1 MSELQ
6 QLISKHRNPVGPSFL
21 VLLAWLS
28 QCDGNIDDNERAL
41 LEEIAG
47 TFLEK
52 QQHVSAFF
60 RIAQN
65 DNVGDL
71 TLASRN
77 LREKLLPEHRGPIFE
92 LAIAMAMA
100 DGVFSVGE
108 NHVIRF
114 LGDVLV
120 RSEREMN
127 ASFQRVTGRSL
138 PAPSDISSAKWWK
151 ENDERRKEANKR
163 KRAREKTAKQRTQS
177 GPRGRTGGAESP
189 PPRAPGSVARSEALK
204 KLGLNETATAEEIKA
219 AYKRLAKVHHPDRF
233 HDLDE
238 EIVKAA
244 TISFRRIREAYE
256 FLIR

>member
-6 QLISKHRNPVGPSFL
+6 QLISEHRNPVGPSFL

-28 QCDGNIDDNERAL
+28 QCDGNIDENERAL

-47 TFLEK
+47 SFLEK
-52 QQHVSAFF
+52 RQHVSAFF

-71 TLASRN
+71 TLACRQ
-77 LREKLLPEHRGPIFE
+77 LREKVLPEYRGPIFE

-108 NHVIRF
+108 NHVIR
-114 LGDVLV
+114 LLADVLA

-127 ASFQRVTGRSL
+127 DSFRKVTGRAL
-138 PAPSDISSAKWWK
+138 PAPGDISSAKWWK
-151 ENDERRKEANKR
+151 ENEQRRKRGGTKKKEGTGR
-163 KRAREKTAKQRTQS
+163 QRAEGGPGEKTS
-177 GPRGRTGGAESP
+177 DSVP
-189 PPRAPGSVARSEALK
+189 PPSGRGASTARSEALK
-204 KLGLNETATAEEIKA
+204 KLGLDETATTEEIKA

-238 EIVKAA
+238 EIVRAA
-244 TISFRRIREAYE
+244 TASFRRIREAYE
-256 FLIR
+256 LLIR